1 MWRSCID
8 DASRSVFR
16 KARYLEIK
24 ECCYAFCFVFSSLS
38 WPGITSSETARQ
50 RDSETEKNGSE
61 LGRKRSDCWA
71 IHKQ

>member
-1 MWRSCID
+1 MP
-8 DASRSVFR
+8 
-16 KARYLEIK
+16 
-24 ECCYAFCFVFSSLS
+24 FVLFFPVYRGQGL
-38 WPGITSSETARQ
+38 PAARQ